1 MTGSSTGPG
10 GPAPERTDDSP
21 PDGTADATGP
31 DDAAPH
37 DPPLPPAP
45 PTPGH
50 DDAAL
55 SAITAV
61 TPDEDEFA
69 EPDTDP
75 VTGRPV
81 YLQTPV
87 PPPTARGPR
96 REVLLVDSMT
106 SRVRQPRDLIQL
118 VTMVLALGLVL
129 LLAVYARGTTLAV
142 TEDVQDAATGLLHQI
157 VQLPVTALE
166 GLLTFVVPIAVLGE
180 RIWQRRWRSAVQ
192 AVVAG
197 VLGGLLVY
205 AALAGIEALPR
216 TALFRSLTITSIGS
230 AVVVLSP
237 FMGAMSGLLV
247 SVGPAS
253 ANRVARWSWNLL
265 LVVLVLDFIQ
275 GRQTLPGA
283 VIAVLLG
290 AIAGYAVRW
299 ADGATHERASGTE
312 LVRGLL
318 RAGIDARTIVRM
330 DRPRNV
336 EAIAAYC
343 VTTDAPIG
351 YIEAATGPV
360 PTPGAARARA
370 QRAEQAA
377 DDARPDVTAAGGDEP
392 GAEQAPRRKRR
403 GLFAGLT
410 SRRDDKA
417 RPDDDAHPGGSAQ
430 DGAAHD
436 GEAPAAAHAGAAGA
450 HESDAPLLGG
460 PPQNPDTIEKDPTTD
475 VGGLLARLG
484 SAAHPDAGGEIA
496 PDRQYAVWDAKGTRY
511 DVHLL
516 DDDRQLVGLLSS
528 IWEAIRL
535 RGIDRR
541 PVTSLRSAAGRVT
554 LMSLSASRAG
564 VRTQELRTVTTAR
577 SSVLMVSEYVDELV
591 PIDAVPK
598 EDLGSDVLDDVWR
611 QLRRAHAAGLT
622 HRDLPADNVQVD
634 GSGAVW
640 LTGWERGEVAS
651 TEMSRRMD
659 LAQAL
664 ALLGAVAGPGRALA
678 SAGRALTR
686 EQMAAVAPMLQRVA
700 LPMSTRQAMRREPQL
715 LRTMKDT
722 LVALVPTADV
732 PPIKLARFSVSTV
745 VMAAVLLVIAYVL
758 ITSLNF
764 QEVWSTLTSA
774 DPTYMSIAYVF
785 GLLTYVGAAMSL
797 IAFSPNPL
805 PFGQTI
811 VAQSAGALVALVAPA
826 GIGPAAVNLRF
837 LGKHRVPTPLA
848 VASVAL
854 VQVFQFIATILL
866 LVLVGLGTGSVG
878 TLGLPSATVLWVIAG
893 IAVAVGA
900 VLAIPPVRR
909 WVWAKTSPTLKQIGP
924 RIMWLISSPQRLLI
938 GVGGNLLLTACYVAT
953 FGFCLAAYGHTLPMT
968 TLAVTYLV
976 SNSVGALVPSPGGI
990 GPVEA
995 ALTGGLTVAGI
1006 PPATALSVALLYRLL
1021 TMWGRVPLGWASL
1034 TYLQRRNL
1042 V

>member
-511 DVHLL
+511 DVNLL

-622 HRDLPADNVQVD
+622 HRDLTADNVQVD

>member
-1 MTGSSTGPG
+1 
-10 GPAPERTDDSP
+10 
-21 PDGTADATGP
+21 
-31 DDAAPH
+31 
-37 DPPLPPAP
+37 
-45 PTPGH
+45 
-50 DDAAL
+50 
-55 SAITAV
+55 
-61 TPDEDEFA
+61 
-69 EPDTDP
+69 
-75 VTGRPV
+75 
-81 YLQTPV
+81 
-87 PPPTARGPR
+87 
-96 REVLLVDSMT
+96 
-106 SRVRQPRDLIQL
+106 
-118 VTMVLALGLVL
+118 
-129 LLAVYARGTTLAV
+129 
-142 TEDVQDAATGLLHQI
+142 
-157 VQLPVTALE
+157 
-166 GLLTFVVPIAVLGE
+166 
-180 RIWQRRWRSAVQ
+180 
-192 AVVAG
+192 
-197 VLGGLLVY
+197 
-205 AALAGIEALPR
+205 
-216 TALFRSLTITSIGS
+216 
-230 AVVVLSP
+230 
-237 FMGAMSGLLV
+237 
-247 SVGPAS
+247 
-253 ANRVARWSWNLL
+253 
-265 LVVLVLDFIQ
+265 
-275 GRQTLPGA
+275 
-283 VIAVLLG
+283 
-290 AIAGYAVRW
+290 
-299 ADGATHERASGTE
+299 
-312 LVRGLL
+312 
-318 RAGIDARTIVRM
+318 
-330 DRPRNV
+330 
-336 EAIAAYC
+336 
-343 VTTDAPIG
+343 
-351 YIEAATGPV
+351 
-360 PTPGAARARA
+360 
-370 QRAEQAA
+370 
-377 DDARPDVTAAGGDEP
+377 
-392 GAEQAPRRKRR
+392 
-403 GLFAGLT
+403 
-410 SRRDDKA
+410 
-417 RPDDDAHPGGSAQ
+417 
-430 DGAAHD
+430 
-436 GEAPAAAHAGAAGA
+436 
-450 HESDAPLLGG
+450 
-460 PPQNPDTIEKDPTTD
+460 
-475 VGGLLARLG
+475 
-484 SAAHPDAGGEIA
+484 
-496 PDRQYAVWDAKGTRY
+496 
-511 DVHLL
+511 
-516 DDDRQLVGLLSS
+516 
-528 IWEAIRL
+528 
-535 RGIDRR
+535 
-541 PVTSLRSAAGRVT
+541 
-554 LMSLSASRAG
+554 

-622 HRDLPADNVQVD
+622 HRDLTADNVQVD

>member
-622 HRDLPADNVQVD
+622 HRDLTADNVQVD

-758 ITSLNF
+758 RPDLH
-764 QEVWSTLTSA
+764 VDRVRLRPA
-774 DPTYMSIAYVF
+774 DLRRRGDVAHRV
-785 GLLTYVGAAMSL
+785 
-797 IAFSPNPL
+797 L
-805 PFGQTI
+805 PE
-811 VAQSAGALVALVAPA
+811 
-826 GIGPAAVNLRF
+826 PAAVRADDRRAVRGRAGRTRGPGGDRAGRRQPPLPRQAQGPDPARGR
-837 LGKHRVPTPLA
+837 LGRPRA
-848 VASVAL
+848 
-854 VQVFQFIATILL
+854 
-866 LVLVGLGTGSVG
+866 
-878 TLGLPSATVLWVIAG
+878 GLPVHRHDPAARPRRPRHGFGRHAG
-893 IAVAVGA
+893 APVGDRA
-900 VLAIPPVRR
+900 LGDRRDRRRRGRRPRHPPGAQV
-909 WVWAKTSPTLKQIGP
+909 
-924 RIMWLISSPQRLLI
+924 
-938 GVGGNLLLTACYVAT
+938 GVGEDVPDAQADRAAHHVAHLQPAAARPSGSASPPTAT
-953 FGFCLAAYGHTLPMT
+953 
-968 TLAVTYLV
+968 
-976 SNSVGALVPSPGGI
+976 PS
-990 GPVEA
+990 
-995 ALTGGLTVAGI
+995 
-1006 PPATALSVALLYRLL
+1006 R
-1021 TMWGRVPLGWASL
+1021 
-1034 TYLQRRNL
+1034 
-1042 V
+1042 

>member
-31 DDAAPH
+31 
-37 DPPLPPAP
+37 
-45 PTPGH
+45 

-622 HRDLPADNVQVD
+622 HRDLTADNVQVD

-1006 PPATALSVALLYRLL
+1006 PPATALSVALRYRLL
-1021 TMWGRVPLGWASL
+1021 TMGGSL